1 MRQSRTNYARIKIKS
16 AAMRILLT
24 YISVV
29 LLWSTTPLAIK
40 WSGEGPGFIFS
51 VTSRMAIG
59 TTCLLVFI
67 AIMRKPIAWH
77 RKAILTY
84 CAVALQIYGCMIS
97 VYWAAQFMPSGWI
110 SVVSGLV
117 PLMTALLSA
126 LFLGERSLTI
136 GKLLSYGMGT
146 GGLIIIFGSALQI
159 SLNAAL
165 GIGALLISTCIQ
177 ATSAVW
183 IKRISAKLPA
193 LSQVTGGLL
202 IALPLYLLTW
212 LILDKGQLPTT
223 LSLINIASILYL
235 GVIATTLGFIFYY
248 YLLTHLTP
256 TRVSLINLISPVL
269 ALLLGYVVNHEQLT
283 LKVLSGTLLILS
295 ALFLHEFFER
305 LPRFKAKVK

>member
-1 MRQSRTNYARIKIKS
+1 
-16 AAMRILLT
+16 MRILLT

-40 WSGEGPGFIFS
+40 WSGEGPGFLFG
-51 VTSRMAIG
+51 VTSRMTIG
-59 TTCLLVFI
+59 TICLLLFVGV
-67 AIMRKPIAWH
+67 MRKPIPLH

-84 CAVALQIYGCMIS
+84 CAVALQIYGAMIA

-126 LFLGERSLTI
+126 IFLGERSLTF
-136 GKLLSYGMGT
+136 GKLLSYGMGI

-165 GIGALLISTCIQ
+165 GIGALLISTFIQ
-177 ATSAVW
+177 ATSSVW
-183 IKRISAKLPA
+183 IKRISAQLPA
-193 LSQVTGGLL
+193 LTQVSGGLL
-202 IALPLYLLTW
+202 IALPLYLITW
-212 LILDKGQLPTT
+212 LIIDKGQLPTS
-223 LSLINIASILYL
+223 LSVINIASILYL

-248 YLLTHLTP
+248 YLLTHLTA
-256 TRVSLINLISPVL
+256 TRVSLINLISPIL
-269 ALLLGYVVNHEQLT
+269 ALLLGYVVNHEHIT
-283 LKVLSGTLLILS
+283 LHVLSGTLLILS

-305 LPRFKAKVK
+305 LPAFKAK

>member
-1 MRQSRTNYARIKIKS
+1 
-16 AAMRILLT
+16 MRILLT

-40 WSGEGPGFIFS
+40 WSGEGPGFLFG
-51 VTSRMAIG
+51 VTSRMTIG
-59 TTCLLVFI
+59 TICLLLFVGV
-67 AIMRKPIAWH
+67 MRKPIPLH

-84 CAVALQIYGCMIS
+84 CAVALQIYGAMIA

-126 LFLGERSLTI
+126 IFLGERSLTF
-136 GKLLSYGMGT
+136 GKLLSYGMGI

-165 GIGALLISTCIQ
+165 GIGALLISTFIQ
-177 ATSAVW
+177 ATSSVW
-183 IKRISAKLPA
+183 IKRISAQLPA
-193 LSQVTGGLL
+193 LIQVSGGLL
-202 IALPLYLLTW
+202 IALPLYLITW
-212 LILDKGQLPTT
+212 LIIDKGQLPSS
-223 LSLINIASILYL
+223 LSVINIASILYL

-248 YLLTHLTP
+248 YLLTHLTA
-256 TRVSLINLISPVL
+256 TRVSLINLISPIL
-269 ALLLGYVVNHEQLT
+269 ALLLGYVVNHEHIT
-283 LKVLSGTLLILS
+283 LHVLSGTLLILS

-305 LPRFKAKVK
+305 LPAFKAK

>member
-1 MRQSRTNYARIKIKS
+1 
-16 AAMRILLT
+16 MRILLT

-40 WSGEGPGFIFS
+40 WSGEGPGFLFG
-51 VTSRMAIG
+51 VTSRMTIG
-59 TTCLLVFI
+59 TLCLLLFVGV
-67 AIMRKPIAWH
+67 MRKPIPLH

-84 CAVALQIYGCMIS
+84 CAVALQIYGAMIA

-126 LFLGERSLTI
+126 IFLGERSLTF
-136 GKLLSYGMGT
+136 GKLLSYGMGI

-165 GIGALLISTCIQ
+165 GIGALLISTFIQ
-177 ATSAVW
+177 ATSSVW
-183 IKRISAKLPA
+183 IKRISAQLPA
-193 LSQVTGGLL
+193 LTQVSGGLL
-202 IALPLYLLTW
+202 IALPLYLITW
-212 LILDKGQLPTT
+212 LIIDKGQLPSS
-223 LSLINIASILYL
+223 LSVINIASILYL

-248 YLLTHLTP
+248 YLLTHLTA
-256 TRVSLINLISPVL
+256 TRVSLINLISPIL
-269 ALLLGYVVNHEQLT
+269 ALLLGYVVNHEHIT
-283 LKVLSGTLLILS
+283 LHVLSGTLLILS

-305 LPRFKAKVK
+305 LPAFKAK

>member
-1 MRQSRTNYARIKIKS
+1 
-16 AAMRILLT
+16 MRILLT

-40 WSGEGPGFIFS
+40 WSGEGPGFLFG
-51 VTSRMAIG
+51 VTSRMTIG
-59 TTCLLVFI
+59 TICLLLFVGV
-67 AIMRKPIAWH
+67 MRKPIPLH

-84 CAVALQIYGCMIS
+84 CAVALQIYGAMIA

-126 LFLGERSLTI
+126 IFLGERSLTF
-136 GKLLSYGMGT
+136 GKLLSYGMGI

-165 GIGALLISTCIQ
+165 GIGALLISTFIQ
-177 ATSAVW
+177 ATSSVW
-183 IKRISAKLPA
+183 IKRISAQLPA
-193 LSQVTGGLL
+193 LTQVSGGLL
-202 IALPLYLLTW
+202 IALPLYLITW
-212 LILDKGQLPTT
+212 LIIDKGQLPSS
-223 LSLINIASILYL
+223 LSVINIASILYL

-248 YLLTHLTP
+248 YLLTHLTA
-256 TRVSLINLISPVL
+256 TRVSLINLISPIL
-269 ALLLGYVVNHEQLT
+269 ALLLGYVVNHEHIT
-283 LKVLSGTLLILS
+283 LHVLSGTLLILS

-305 LPRFKAKVK
+305 LPAFKAK